1 GHSKDARA
9 AYERYLKLAPDDAA
23 ARYNYGL
30 VLLDTGAADKAAAA
44 LRQTVAANPQTADA
58 MNALGLAQL
67 RSRDYRG
74 AWHTWA
80 DAARIAPENA
90 DILINQILLAASCK
104 DAAEKKEKKKRK

>member
-1 GHSKDARA
+1 
-9 AYERYLKLAPDDAA
+9 
-23 ARYNYGL
+23 
-30 VLLDTGAADKAAAA
+30 
-44 LRQTVAANPQTADA
+44 

-67 RSRDYRG
+67 RSKDYRG

-104 DAAEKKEKKKRK
+104 DAAEKKEKKSVNKKAVAHRSIPSCGSLFLFYRYCGL

>member
-1 GHSKDARA
+1 
-9 AYERYLKLAPDDAA
+9 
-23 ARYNYGL
+23 
-30 VLLDTGAADKAAAA
+30 
-44 LRQTVAANPQTADA
+44 

-104 DAAEKKEKKKRK
+104 DAAEKKRK